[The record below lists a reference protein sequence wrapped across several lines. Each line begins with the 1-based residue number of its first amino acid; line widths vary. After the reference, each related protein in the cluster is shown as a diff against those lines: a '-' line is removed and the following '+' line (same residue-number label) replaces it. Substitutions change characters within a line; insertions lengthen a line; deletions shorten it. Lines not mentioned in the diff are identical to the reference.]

1 MPAQQQALDVAC
13 YCKMTSHYDINWLTE
28 RFESG
33 DTLKFIYFWGHTNRY
48 NETVGKFCFSQW
60 FESPFTIENI
70 KYKTSE
76 HWMMAN
82 KALLFNDRNNFDKI
96 INCDKP
102 GEAKELGRQVL
113 GYDDQIWNEKKF
125 DIVKL
130 GNIHKFNQNPDFA
143 KYLLQTDNR
152 ILVEASPVDAIWG
165 IGLSQDSKDIDNIYA
180 WRGQNLLGFVL
191 METRDFLKE
200 FGHFKNLDKSLQPP
214 WRQFENIDYS
224 DMFWRMGKGEDYLSN
239 FSKYYLALTDR
250 EKIIYKLTNPAPYD
264 WTDFY
269 D

>member
-1 MPAQQQALDVAC
+1 
-13 YCKMTSHYDINWLTE
+13 MTSHYDIKWLTE

-33 DTLKFIYFWGHTNRY
+33 DTLKFIHFWGHTNKY
-48 NETVGKFCFSQW
+48 NEPVGKFCFSQW
-60 FESPFTIENI
+60 FESSFTVDNI

-76 HWMMAN
+76 HWMMAH
-82 KALLFNDRNNFDKI
+82 KALLFGDRNNFDKI

-102 GEAKELGRQVL
+102 GEAKELGRLVL
-113 GYDDQIWNEKKF
+113 GYDDRIWNTKKF

-130 GNIHKFNQNPDFA
+130 GNIHKFNQNPEFA
-143 KYLLQTDNR
+143 KYLLKTDNR
-152 ILVEASPVDAIWG
+152 ILVEASPVDTIWG
-165 IGLSQDSKDIDNIYA
+165 IGLSKDSNDIENIYA

-200 FGHFKNLDKSLQPP
+200 FGHFKNLENSLQPP
-214 WRQFENIDYS
+214 WRQFENVDS
-224 DMFWRMGKGEDYLSN
+224 NDMFWRMGKGEDYLAK
-239 FSKYYLALTDR
+239 FFKYYLTLDERQKTIFR
-250 EKIIYKLTNPAPYD
+250 LTNPAPYE